1 LNDGVQGKHDV
12 QIMSFQEMMEAD
24 DVAMV
29 IWPGVMPGDQ
39 IPHTTIATYW
49 GWLTT
54 PMIRNKLSQLLA
66 VASVKVAQDKTPE
79 RVKAQL
85 QVSKKA
91 LIQEVN
97 CYRSALSKFI
107 SPK

>member
-1 LNDGVQGKHDV
+1 
-12 QIMSFQEMMEAD
+12 
-24 DVAMV
+24 
-29 IWPGVMPGDQ
+29 
-39 IPHTTIATYW
+39 
-49 GWLTT
+49 
-54 PMIRNKLSQLLA
+54 MIRNKLSQLLA

-97 CYRSALSKFI
+97 GYRSALSKFI